1 MVAIVAWAGCKN
13 DSKPEAKGVYLITP
27 SGYDYYQFKKGEG
40 RKIVE
45 GEVAVYHVIEVMD
58 DTLILNS
65 RYRDGQF
72 RYNFVLTAGQM
83 DPKVGPIMEVIR
95 ELSIGDSVTV
105 RFTPAMLNIPQG
117 AFNFNHLDY
126 YIKLENIISKKEYD
140 AQIAAAQLAMQTR
153 LDSIKQREPV
163 AKETIAASI
172 TGWDGTLSAQIK
184 TIPSGDIKYIMHQ
197 EGDGLPPLPGELI
210 KVHFAGAF
218 ADGKIFDN
226 SFHSGMPFA
235 FRLGAGEVVPGWD
248 RFFGSINRGS
258 RVTVLIP
265 ANLAYGAAGSPP
277 AIPPNADLFFY
288 LEIEK

>member
-1 MVAIVAWAGCKN
+1 MITWVGCKK
-13 DSKPEAKGVYLITP
+13 DSKPLAKGVYLVTP

-45 GEVAVYHVIEVMD
+45 GEVAVYNVIEVMD

-65 RYRDGQF
+65 SYRDGQL
-72 RYNFVLTAGQM
+72 RYNFVITAGQM

-140 AQIAAAQLAMQTR
+140 AQVAAAQLVIETR
-153 LDSIKQREPV
+153 LDSIKQREPL
-163 AKETIAASI
+163 AKETLTA
-172 TGWDGTLSAQIK
+172 TLNGWNGPLAAQIK

-197 EGDGLPPLPGELI
+197 EGDGLPPLTGELV

-218 ADGKIFDN
+218 SDGNIFDN

-235 FRLGAGEVVPGWD
+235 FRLGAGEVVLGWD

-265 ANLAYGAAGSPP
+265 ANLAYGAKGSPP
-277 AIPPNADLFFY
+277 AIPPNADLYFY